1 MMSVGK
7 NSMMSVG
14 KNNMIKIRVVIV
26 VMLLSYDYQTYQ

>member
-1 MMSVGK
+1 
-7 NSMMSVG
+7 MMSVG